1 MWSQN
6 SKNKFL
12 SSLFKDTKEED
23 NDPISKFLT
32 SHNILQDIKYA
43 EGKENINK
51 KMNSSNGS
59 SRSEK
64 ASPIKS
70 KEIPRYDNII
80 ISNSFFNSD
89 CNCNNKKPK
98 TKNINKTK
106 NLSNDKNINF
116 PLAIVELKDI
126 EKEKKDKIFLT
137 QSVKKKK
144 KININL
150 KEEKKSSFFRNNK
163 IIYNFYTNYM
173 KRQKQLE
180 LIDSKLFKQKLIS
193 QFLKYSPN
201 YMRKAALKTE
211 QNLNEQKIVLEQM
224 KTENSVKKYN
234 NFKDI
239 IKKRLTKGNIDSDNE
254 NSNLF
259 INSIYNYLYKNIMN
273 YDSLIILLNK
283 FKAKLPLNFAKMI
296 SEFLS
301 LRFDCF
307 KRIKNEIGGQYKMI
321 KLCDFLKVEKF
332 KKGDIIYDIDN
343 YEKYYY
349 FLLKGNIDVYQ
360 IFFVREK
367 MTIKKFIDYLK
378 DIKDNNK
385 LFKFYRILQRNRIEK
400 VYDKLDIIEKILND
414 EKIDNNNNNINLS
427 DINDFYIEEMRQ
439 AAARA
444 PGDNINNEYNDYRN
458 PNVKFINKN
467 GSFLI
472 KSIPSFIKD
481 FFNDK
486 DNRMYYK
493 KNYSDKKY
501 ICSEDC
507 VLLSI
512 EKDIYEKKMQDMDMK
527 LFGENNDMLLL
538 YTYIFKN
545 WEKENINSII
555 KNFFHK
561 IVLSYGEY
569 LYQQNDL
576 SNKIYIVIRGEF
588 SQSMSLNSKRIQEM
602 KNYISFNKN
611 NIFTMWKNK
620 PKKTINKEEIEK
632 FFEKEEKSSGDFP
645 FEIKGKNTNVGI
657 TIFNIKYYLKKKK
670 EESEKNDI
678 QDIKLKN
685 RYKFE
690 VLGMEEA
697 IEGKHRFVS
706 TKCESKK
713 GEILEINIV
722 DFVYFCF
729 HRNIKIDNL
738 KEIISDLKDILIQKI
753 EKIIQVHQNNLIKK
767 NDNYP
772 TEINDGN
779 ENETSKKFKLK
790 IHKEIY
796 RKNYFEENKPFD
808 PFEIA
813 MHNIM
818 QIRKKKLKEKY
829 DVKTKR
835 SNLTYT
841 NKNYYNNYK
850 NLFYDYIGNK
860 SQIKNSISN
869 SNKDN
874 NNNNEE
880 NTLEINVFESNRK
893 SARDIKKLVFDYI
906 KAYNNSY
913 SVRKNK
919 NKKKNEREEIRERY
933 LKAKKKLEESYFNR
947 EKIYYMKNFKNFPF
961 VNYIYTKN
969 KKGAI
974 NTEESLFYRL
984 NKDLKKQKKFEN
996 FIKML
1001 NSGKENSKILFSKSV
1016 IREAGYFSKNNSYK
1030 KIDERNIY
1038 KGKSKMNSFCKT
1050 DYRKGNKYN
1059 LDLCFLKYIDFSK
1072 INDNKKYK

>member
-1 MWSQN
+1 M
-6 SKNKFL
+6 
-12 SSLFKDTKEED
+12 
-23 NDPISKFLT
+23 
-32 SHNILQDIKYA
+32 
-43 EGKENINK
+43 
-51 KMNSSNGS
+51 
-59 SRSEK
+59 
-64 ASPIKS
+64 
-70 KEIPRYDNII
+70 
-80 ISNSFFNSD
+80 
-89 CNCNNKKPK
+89 
-98 TKNINKTK
+98 
-106 NLSNDKNINF
+106 
-116 PLAIVELKDI
+116 AIVELKDI

-239 IKKRLTKGNIDSDNE
+239 IKKRLTKGSIDSDNE

-414 EKIDNNNNNINLS
+414 EKIDNNNNINLS
-427 DINDFYIEEMRQ
+427 DINNFYIEEMRQ

-458 PNVKFINKN
+458 TNVKFINKN
-467 GSFLI
+467 GSFLR

-645 FEIKGKNTNVGI
+645 FEIKGKNTNVGKI

-722 DFVYFCF
+722 DFVNFCF

-829 DVKTKR
+829 DVKTKG

-880 NTLEINVFESNRK
+880 NTLETNVVESNRK

-1001 NSGKENSKILFSKSV
+1001 NSGKENTKILFSKSV

-1038 KGKSKMNSFCKT
+1038 KGKSKMNSFYKT
-1050 DYRKGNKYN
+1050 DYRKGNKYD
-1059 LDLCFLKYIDFSK
+1059 LDVCFLKYIDFSK